1 MPSVQTGRRA
11 QINSNRSVRDHNQK
25 RPCKTNMTRRYRRYH
40 LLHLLR
46 AEVHGWETSSDH
58 MCISR
63 VCSSLLVCI
72 NQWIQAKPVLPGSE
86 LENQQ
91 DGGHEVHTEPQQS
104 QYKPSCA
111 PSSLACKM
119 RSIRFNS
126 LESTA
131 SKNKTSR
138 RVESYGC

>member
-1 MPSVQTGRRA
+1 MPSEHTKCIELQQPRNPTQTTLEQSGHSLSPLVATNLAILPQGLTRRHRSLDRSACQAKWVRLASMPSVQTGRRA

-72 NQWIQAKPVLPGSE
+72 NQ
-86 LENQQ
+86 
-91 DGGHEVHTEPQQS
+91 
-104 QYKPSCA
+104 
-111 PSSLACKM
+111 
-119 RSIRFNS
+119 
-126 LESTA
+126 
-131 SKNKTSR
+131 
-138 RVESYGC
+138 